1 MKVKAVGDCVLAS
14 MVKVTGGHRVLASG
28 ILLADKDM
36 TESGIRPRWFKVESV
51 GPNVT
56 FVKEGQFV
64 YVEHGR
70 WSNEIK
76 IQQGNGNESTSV
88 WLLDNEKCLL
98 VSDTDPVNS
107 GYEM

>member
-1 MKVKAVGDCVLAS
+1 MKVKAIGDNVLAS
-14 MVKVTGGHRVLASG
+14 MVKVTGTHRVLASG

-56 FVKEGQFV
+56 FVDVGQFV

-70 WSNEIK
+70 WSNQMK
-76 IQQGNGNESTSV
+76 IQQGTGSESTSV

-98 VSDTDPVNS
+98 VSDSDPAIN

>member
-1 MKVKAVGDCVLAS
+1 MKVNAIGDSVLAS

-28 ILLADKDM
+28 ILVADKDM

-56 FVKEGQFV
+56 FVEEGQFV

-70 WSNEIK
+70 WSNEMK
-76 IQQGNGNESTSV
+76 IQQGTGNESTSI
-88 WLLDNEKCLL
+88 WLLDSEKCLL
-98 VSDTDPVNS
+98 VSDSNPINN